1 MEYLVK
7 KINKKTNKILLLAI
21 NHHNFFKFIKKI
33 FLKETKSYK
42 KQSKKNNLSTENNNS
57 NIQDFNNNLQVKF
70 QYFKDIEICGK
81 SVDCIPKCFDW
92 RNKDGINYDTPIKK

>member
-42 KQSKKNNLSTENNNS
+42 K
-57 NIQDFNNNLQVKF
+57 
-70 QYFKDIEICGK
+70 
-81 SVDCIPKCFDW
+81 
-92 RNKDGINYDTPIKK
+92 